1 MYGRCKKQQQAA
13 RSLYLFL
20 DEAQMPRNVGALN
33 FKKCAFAIRQ
43 MRMVSAVAQSEVERE
58 CGNFENFLNNPIQ
71 VNLYIQSDILLYTF
85 KRRWCFEKIF

>member
-20 DEAQMPRNVGALN
+20 EEAQMPRNAVALN
-33 FKKCAFAIRQ
+33 FKKCAFAIRH
-43 MRMVSAVAQSEVERE
+43 MRLVSAVAHSEVEGE
-58 CGNFENFLNNPIQ
+58 CGNFENFLNNPLQ

>member
-20 DEAQMPRNVGALN
+20 EEAQMPRNAVALN

-43 MRMVSAVAQSEVERE
+43 MRMVSAVAQSEVESE
-58 CGNFENFLNNPIQ
+58 CGNFENFLNNPLQ